1 MLFFH
6 SYCNV
11 TVFVSVYA
19 FLEEVCGSASLHVNV
34 IIIVII
40 TCFLTHFKYGSP
52 YIIISK

>member
-40 TCFLTHFKYGSP
+40 TCFLAQSYTFVLSLP
-52 YIIISK
+52 P